1 MTIQQLE
8 YILAVDRH
16 RHFGHAAESCFVTQP
31 TLSAQ
36 ISKLERELD
45 VLIFDRSKMPVIPT
59 EIGEQLLAQAKRVVA
74 ESKGIYE
81 MISQLKGKI
90 GGMIKVGIIPTLA
103 PYLLHRFIGDF
114 LEKFPEVQLQVEEM
128 VTEEVVKR
136 LKNDDLDLGIVA
148 TPLEEQGIIEK
159 PMFYEDFVAY
169 FSKNHPLLE
178 KKKVDAGELQGNE
191 LWVLQQGHCFRE
203 QVLGICGQK
212 KFQRKNFHYESG
224 SLEGLKNMVDRY
236 KGVTLLPQLATLD
249 LNESEKARL
258 RPFAGEQTSREISLV
273 LTRSFLKIKLVELLF
288 KEIVGA
294 LPKEIS
300 LHKKGTVQ
308 RFR

>member
-59 EIGEQLLAQAKRVVA
+59 EIGEQLLTQAKRVVA

-81 MISQLKGKI
+81 TISQLKGKI
-90 GGMIKVGIIPTLA
+90 GGMIRVGIIPTLA
-103 PYLLHRFIGDF
+103 PYLLHLFIGDF
-114 LEKFPEVQLQVEEM
+114 LEKYPEVQLQVEEM
-128 VTEEVVKR
+128 VTEEIVKR

-159 PMFYEDFVAY
+159 PLFY
-169 FSKNHPLLE
+169 
-178 KKKVDAGELQGNE
+178 
-191 LWVLQQGHCFRE
+191 
-203 QVLGICGQK
+203 
-212 KFQRKNFHYESG
+212 
-224 SLEGLKNMVDRY
+224 
-236 KGVTLLPQLATLD
+236 
-249 LNESEKARL
+249 
-258 RPFAGEQTSREISLV
+258 
-273 LTRSFLKIKLVELLF
+273 
-288 KEIVGA
+288 
-294 LPKEIS
+294 
-300 LHKKGTVQ
+300 
-308 RFR
+308 

>member
-36 ISKLERELD
+36 ISKLESELD
-45 VLIFDRSKMPVIPT
+45 VLIFDLSKITVIPT
-59 EIGEQLLAQAKRVVA
+59 ELGEQRLAQAKSEVA
-74 ESKGIYE
+74 ECKGIFE

-90 GGMIKVGIIPTLA
+90 SRMIKVGIILNMA

-178 KKKVDAGELQGNE
+178 KK
-191 LWVLQQGHCFRE
+191 
-203 QVLGICGQK
+203 
-212 KFQRKNFHYESG
+212 
-224 SLEGLKNMVDRY
+224 
-236 KGVTLLPQLATLD
+236 
-249 LNESEKARL
+249 
-258 RPFAGEQTSREISLV
+258 
-273 LTRSFLKIKLVELLF
+273 
-288 KEIVGA
+288 
-294 LPKEIS
+294 
-300 LHKKGTVQ
+300 
-308 RFR
+308 